1 MRARAAGIARQRAV
15 AVVCSLLAACTAI
28 PSEAPGVTQM
38 INPTSPISAVPTAL
52 QNTAA
57 VPTAEPAPLV
67 VDLGKVELNVLK
79 AELAKQS
86 ARD

>member
-1 MRARAAGIARQRAV
+1 MK
-15 AVVCSLLAACTAI
+15 
-28 PSEAPGVTQM
+28 
-38 INPTSPISAVPTAL
+38 PTSAISPAPTAV

-79 AELAKQS
+79 AELAKKLQVTEKS
-86 ARD
+86 LVTVVVEAVDWGDASLGCPEPGMMYAQ